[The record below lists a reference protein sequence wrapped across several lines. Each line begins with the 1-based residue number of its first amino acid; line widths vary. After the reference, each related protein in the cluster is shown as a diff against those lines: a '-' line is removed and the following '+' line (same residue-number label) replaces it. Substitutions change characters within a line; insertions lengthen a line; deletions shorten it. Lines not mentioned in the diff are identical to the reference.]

1 MPITRSVVQPTIRS
15 VLQRVDG
22 VTASAPTIMDD
33 AFSVYGLYDWLGTGG
48 NIVRMYNS
56 SASPTE
62 RDFTEAQLSDGTY
75 STWAGSG
82 TSKISKFYDLKGVS
96 DHDIF
101 ASSSA
106 NQMQYYASDNEFY
119 MAPSGY
125 YQYTKMSSTACDT
138 IENAFAD
145 NQIAN
150 HTTMVMSARR
160 TGTGLQDLP
169 ASGRSFI
176 GMRDAISPSNLEQ
189 VHHKAIGIRSALY
202 SYELELSSKG
212 DDFVDVNKLGTP
224 AVYLGTTLKTY
235 AGGMFRT
242 SAVGSVTT
250 DFDLFV
256 DGVHSINESTT
267 SLDAEVNIRKFQIG
281 NNKLRAQGFAFFNKQ
296 LTQDEHDEVHTIMSA
311 NY

>member
-1 MPITRSVVQPTIRS
+1 MFFNSKDIIGVPTS
-15 VLQRVDG
+15 LG
-22 VTASAPTIMDD
+22 LGASPSYIASNIFND

-48 NIVRMYNS
+48 NVVRMYNS

-106 NQMQYYASDNEFY
+106 NQMQYYASDNEFF
-119 MAPSGY
+119 MNASGY
-125 YQYTKMSSTACDT
+125 YQYTTMQSTACDT

-145 NQIAN
+145 NQPAN
-150 HTTMVMSARR
+150 HTTMVMSARK

-169 ASGRSFI
+169 VSGRSFI

-189 VHHKAIGIRSALY
+189 VHHKAIGIRSAMY
-202 SYELELSSKG
+202 SSELELSAKG

-224 AVYLGTTLKTY
+224 AVNLGTTLNTY
-235 AGGMFRT
+235 AGGMYRT
-242 SAVGSVTT
+242 SAVGTVTT

-281 NNKLRAQGFAFFNKQ
+281 NNKLRSQGFAFFNKQ
-296 LTQDEHDEVHTIMSA
+296 LTQAEHTKVHNAFSA
-311 NY
+311 KY